1 MSKQTGGVAGKMGI
15 RAMRANMSHVWKN
28 DRRMLLK
35 SITAWILFSGIII
48 VFVFLGQTPHSAGV
62 ASGGTA
68 ASVNGQIVSYAEF
81 SEQVE
86 MLSRDPRFAQM
97 EQFGGEFAR
106 QMVRQQAINSL
117 IDSRLLGQKLSK
129 MGLITP
135 KAQLRDAI
143 AEIPAF
149 QEEGRFSKTR
159 YLQYLGGTRQTAGE
173 FEEKMRHQLASSRVA
188 RTFSAALRPL
198 PFEADLIGRVEGKQV
213 TVEAVSVPT
222 ETLVIADGVS
232 TADVKTFLAKP
243 DSAGRVKSYFDSHK
257 AEFSQPEQAQARHIL
272 IRADKKDAASVAK
285 AKGEAEKIV
294 VALKGGADFAK
305 LASEKSE
312 DPGSKAKG
320 GMLDF
325 FARGAMVPEFD
336 KYVFSAK
343 PGVVSDPIQT
353 DFGFHVIRVE
363 AIKPASEKKLEDAR
377 DDIAQKLIAQE
388 RSREEVTAL
397 DKSLAAGDA
406 AAVQAFVTKHKLSWV
421 DSGPF
426 PLTADSIP
434 KVGGGDEAVS
444 AAFRLSAAKP
454 FAPTLVR
461 QGPQALLIRYKSSG
475 VEAPKSAVAKG
486 SAVKAANETPA
497 YKAEATASRRIDEAF
512 ASWMQEMRKTAQI
525 SINPE
530 VTAKTASSGPVEEE

>member
-117 IDSRLLGQKLSK
+117 IDARLLGQKLSK

-213 TVEAVSVPT
+213 SVEAVSVPT

-232 TADVKTFLAKP
+232 TADVKAFLAKP

-325 FARGAMVPEFD
+325 FPRGAMVPEFD

-343 PGVVSDPIQT
+343 PGAVSDPIQT

-434 KVGGGDEAVS
+434 KVGGGDDAVS

-454 FAPTLVR
+454 FAPTLIR

-475 VEAPKSAVAKG
+475 AEAPKVASAKG
-486 SAVKAANETPA
+486 SAAKAANETPE
-497 YKAEATASRRIDEAF
+497 YKAESTASRRIDEAF
-512 ASWMQEMRKTAQI
+512 ASWMQGMRKTAQI

-530 VTAKTASSGPVEEE
+530 VTSKTASSGPVDDE